1 MEYQTNK
8 FFARNHG
15 GTYHLVDDLL
25 KYNLITDVKGTWY
38 ITYKVTK
45 LAEELIAIELCD
57 EKINSVL

>member
-38 ITYKVTK
+38 ITSK